1 MRKDNHEID
10 EIKILIKEIAKEQ
23 RKTDEQLKKDG

>member
-10 EIKILIKEIAKEQ
+10 EIKILIKEIAKGA
-23 RKTDEQLKKDG
+23 KKDRRTN